1 MMHAKKHA
9 LLWLAGGL
17 IFSLLAFWIV
27 ISGLSGN
34 VMVTDPDLIRNTTD
48 SVMTNLQS
56 GNWSSLSKAT
66 VGCPSLA
73 PAIGEEDSP
82 EQIIYGAYLNSLE
95 WTFPEA
101 FHIQGT
107 QVTQRISVT
116 HLDILQLTDTL
127 SQILSEETASGP
139 EDQMQILCSAVEQL
153 LASDPPYTQQE
164 LTLTFLWENHQWCL
178 LPDSA
183 FLALLSGF
191 VSH

>member
-1 MMHAKKHA
+1 MMHAKKHT

-34 VMVTDPDLIRNTTD
+34 VTVTDPDFIRNTAD

-56 GNWSSLSKAT
+56 GNWNSLSKAI
-66 VGCPSLA
+66 VGCPSLE

-82 EQIIYGAYLNSLE
+82 EQIIYGAYLKSLE
-95 WTFPEA
+95 WSFPEA
-101 FHIQGT
+101 FQIQGM

-116 HLDILQLTDTL
+116 HLDILRLTDTL
-127 SQILSEETASGP
+127 SQILSEETALGP
-139 EDQMQILCSAVEQL
+139 EDQTQILCSAVEQL

-164 LTLTFLWENHQWCL
+164 LTLTFLWENHQWRL